1 MKKFIL
7 AIFFIFFLNNDAY
20 VSSNSFYECDE
31 KTFSSSQLYNKL
43 INGIVHIDVEDGNEG
58 KIGSGFIVGYQGD
71 ITLII
76 TNSHVIVGSK
86 RVEVRLPND
95 KKYLATVVFD
105 GGGESDKNDLAILKV
120 LGKIGKVLT
129 LKESQPVQ
137 GEDVLAIGSNF
148 GFSFSS
154 TKGIVSKIWEKEGL
168 IQTDTSIN
176 GGNSGGP
183 LINHS
188 GCVIGVNTFGIDPS
202 ENGSGDSGLNFA
214 ISSKVVKQF
223 IDANAFNISGY
234 EINENK
240 TNSDSNKSFQNKENG
255 SLFKYF

>member
-1 MKKFIL
+1 MKKLIL
-7 AIFFIFFLNNDAY
+7 GTLFIFFLNNNDY

-31 KTFSSSQLYNKL
+31 KTFSSSKLYDKS
-43 INGIVHIDVEDGNEG
+43 INGILHIDVKDGDEVRN
-58 KIGSGFIVGYQGD
+58 IGSGFIVGYQGNS
-71 ITLII
+71 TLII

-86 RVEVRLPND
+86 RVEVILPNE
-95 KKYLATVVFD
+95 KKYHASVVLD
-105 GGGESDKNDLAILKV
+105 GGGEADKNDLAILKV
-120 LGKIGKVLT
+120 VGKIGKILT
-129 LKESQPVQ
+129 LNESHPVP

-148 GFSFSS
+148 GFTFSS

-188 GCVIGVNTFGIDPS
+188 GCVIGVNTYGNSPS
-202 ENGSGDSGLNFA
+202 ENGTDSGLNFA

-223 IDANAFNISGY
+223 INTFNIDRY

-240 TNSDSNKSFQNKENG
+240 PNTGSNKTYKNYKNE